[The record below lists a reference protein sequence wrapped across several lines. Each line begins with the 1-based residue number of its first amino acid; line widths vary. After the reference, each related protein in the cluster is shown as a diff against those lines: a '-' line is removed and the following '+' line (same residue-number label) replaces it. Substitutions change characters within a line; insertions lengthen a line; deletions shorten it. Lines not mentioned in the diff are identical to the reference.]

1 MGPDPKDLSLA
12 ILSLLNLGGVDQSML
27 QQSPDNELDV
37 KIVSTFHSHLYLMI
51 SLHLCLFFFLN
62 TASYNAVSLQ

>member
-51 SLHLCLFFFLN
+51 SLHLGLFFF
-62 TASYNAVSLQ
+62 